1 MPTGSSHA
9 DEEEDQRPWPC
20 VLQCPSPLS
29 LSLCMFSLGVDLN
42 INSVIVFV
50 YMSVGTEPIN
60 FRDDGA
66 MILFLIDR
74 SISRRQAHSKHRLD
88 SSQCI
93 KLACFNS

>member
-1 MPTGSSHA
+1 
-9 DEEEDQRPWPC
+9 
-20 VLQCPSPLS
+20 
-29 LSLCMFSLGVDLN
+29 MFSLGVDLN

-74 SISRRQAHSKHRLD
+74 SISR
-88 SSQCI
+88 
-93 KLACFNS
+93 